1 MSFKSMSF
9 DTTSQPQTD
18 VLNLANL
25 AVTNAYTTVATF
37 TPEIDSFLRVDISL
51 TASNPTTNV
60 LVSFKPTVQE
70 PGGFWDTFYYIT
82 PNGVSPSKTW
92 MMSLIA
98 GKIYRLQVGVTNN
111 CTISGTVVT
120 SLFVR

>member
-9 DTTSQPQTD
+9 DTTSPPQTN
-18 VLNLANL
+18 VLNLTDL
-25 AVTNAYTTVATF
+25 PVTNAYTTVSTF
-37 TPEIDSFLRVDISL
+37 SPEEDSFLRVDVSL

-60 LVSFKPTVQE
+60 LISFVPTVQDGGNFWE
-70 PGGFWDTFYYIT
+70 PFYYIT

-92 MMSLIA
+92 MLALVA
-98 GKIYRLQVGVTNN
+98 GKVYNLRVGASNN

>member
-1 MSFKSMSF
+1 MSFKSMTF
-9 DTTSQPQTD
+9 DNTAPPQTN

-25 AVTNAYTTVATF
+25 PVTNAYTTVATF
-37 TPEIDSFLRVDISL
+37 TPEEDSFLRVDISL

-60 LVSFKPTVQE
+60 LVSFKPTVQD
-70 PGGFWDTFYYIT
+70 PGNFWETFYIIT

-92 MMSLIA
+92 MMELVA
-98 GKIYRLQVGVTNN
+98 GKVYRLQVGVTNN

>member
-1 MSFKSMSF
+1 MTFKN
-9 DTTSQPQTD
+9 TAPPQNN

-37 TPEIDSFLRVDISL
+37 TPEEDSFLRVDISL
-51 TASNPTTNV
+51 IASNPSTNV

-92 MMSLIA
+92 IMALDA
-98 GKIYRLQVGVTNN
+98 GKVYRLQVGVTTN
-111 CTISGTVVT
+111 CTIQGTIVT
-120 SLFVR
+120 TLFVR